1 MKTRLK
7 ARIRNTRE
15 EDRKYGT
22 VPVKRNNTPVER
34 PAPEVAPLN
43 GNRTTLGD
51 LFDRALA
58 RMDTWI
64 EECHVLGIVPAVQR
78 RARG

>member
-1 MKTRLK
+1 MKKRVRDTK
-7 ARIRNTRE
+7 N
-15 EDRKYGT
+15 EDRKYTGGPMKRNS
-22 VPVKRNNTPVER
+22 VPVAR
-34 PAPEVAPLN
+34 PAPEVAPLS
-43 GNRTTLGD
+43 GKRTTLGD
-51 LFDRALA
+51 LFDRTLA